1 MKLKLG
7 DKVHCKAYL
16 QRFSDGVYLYPC
28 KYDGSPMEGNSWG
41 DMCECKAFR
50 NECVNGKYV
59 TTEIADLS
67 GFEGETVEKQ
77 YRRKVEADFDGVFVG
92 YTRIVVSGRI
102 GTDMTMRPYNMSGD
116 LEEVYHLTKDTDKQK
131 VGVVFF
137 KNNAKRYVPIEDMER
152 KTDNDG

>member
-7 DKVHCKAYL
+7 DKVHCKSYL
-16 QRFSDGVYLYPC
+16 QRFSDGVYLDPR
-28 KYDGSPMEGNSWG
+28 KYDGSPMQGSSWR

-50 NECVNGKYV
+50 IEYVDNEWV

-92 YTRIVVSGRI
+92 YTHIVVSGRI
-102 GTDMTMRPYNMSGD
+102 GTDMTMFPYNMSGD

-152 KTDNDG
+152 KPE